1 MKQPKYRIYPSLLD
15 KFQSYLDSEQEADS
29 FYNTDQETGEQKLTA
44 DEIADRHE
52 RELLDTINRVP
63 REPSEAADKGTCFN
77 EIVDCIIEHRKSGK
91 EDVKIE
97 TIDGYEKL
105 VDAFGACDETGK
117 PIFYEEEWK
126 YIDKPCILAQM
137 DGFHFYFDIALC
149 KELAAYF
156 KGAVCQHLC
165 KATIDTAYGTV
176 ELYGYADEIVMDKVY
191 DIKTTSNYAFGK
203 FERAWQKDV
212 YPYCLIESGEMTE
225 VKEFE
230 YTVVKMKGGTK
241 RTPLITGDIY
251 REAYTYNHE
260 QATVR
265 LRQMLERFIE
275 WLEANRDKITDKKI
289 FNEH

>member
-1 MKQPKYRIYPSLLD
+1 MKPLKYRIYPSLLD
-15 KFQSYLDSEQEADS
+15 KFQALLDSEVEADS
-29 FYNTDQETGEQKLTA
+29 FYNTDRETGEQKLTA

-63 REPSEAADKGTCFN
+63 RDPSEAADKGTCFN
-77 EIVDCIIEHRKSGK
+77 EIVDCIIEHRKSGR

-97 TIDGYEKL
+97 TMRDSQ
-105 VDAFGACDETGK
+105 
-117 PIFYEEEWK
+117 P
-126 YIDKPCILAQM
+126 PCIKADM
-137 DGFHFYFDIALC
+137 DGFHFHFDIPLC
-149 KELAAYF
+149 KEVASMF

-165 KATIDTAYGTV
+165 RATIETAYGTV
-176 ELYGYADEIVMDKVY
+176 ELYGYADEIVRDKVH
-191 DIKTTSNYAFGK
+191 DLKTTSNYTFGK

-212 YPYCLIESGEMTE
+212 YPYCLVASGDMTE

-230 YTVVKMKGGTK
+230 YTVVKFRGGTA

-260 QATVR
+260 AATVR

-289 FNEH
+289 FNEQ